1 MSSSSMTVK
10 GQVTIPVALRERLGL
25 RPGDKVRFDEE
36 GGRILLTPLDSRVE
50 SVFGLVKARK
60 SASLEDMDAAIAAAR
75 GRRARR

>member
-1 MSSSSMTVK
+1 MTVK

>member
-25 RPGDKVRFDEE
+25 RPGDKLRFEEE

>member
-1 MSSSSMTVK
+1 MTVK

-25 RPGDKVRFDEE
+25 RPGDKLRFEEE